1 MLEYCTFYFKN
12 AIKRLLQAEA
22 TSKMLKYTITE
33 EKNPKQLFFFFLSK
47 SLSLNARSS
56 QIIRVGDLPVFFPPS
71 FLF

>member
-33 EKNPKQLFFFFLSK
+33 EKNPKQLFFFFVQI
-47 SLSLNARSS
+47 SL
-56 QIIRVGDLPVFFPPS
+56 P
-71 FLF
+71 